1 LVINELF
8 TLHENSCNC
17 LQILL
22 VKLKELNVFLLKLIL
37 DDGSVKKS
45 FEGIEELEFT
55 NDGIAVIETLGEDR
69 SESSL
74 EFLNALSELVEVIIE
89 SSLFNVHD
97 IILNLH
103 ESFNG
108 RIELLEDL
116 DDGSGKSLSFSV
128 TNLNLLKL
136 LELHDGV
143 GQMHNVLASLLER
156 VQSDEECILGDFPLA
171 SDLSLVLMVGFLE
184 FGTSVES
191 LLEIGVSKMRLLIL
205 DEGKDLL
212 LIDEVSA
219 PINDCVGDLSN
230 KNNKSGRSVVVL
242 RVSPNEEDGV
252 HDGHEQVSDL
262 LELEGVI
269 GQAGKK
275 LRKSLQV
282 EVVVVSLNS
291 GSLNFFLELGE
302 RTSVSGLVL
311 LEELEHLLDALTG
324 ELVADVVQVVSF
336 GFPEVEL
343 TSWVR
348 VLAALQGRLRVSLE
362 DVLDLLGPVR
372 NGLLQKSS
380 LVLG

>member
-1 LVINELF
+1 
-8 TLHENSCNC
+8 
-17 LQILL
+17 
-22 VKLKELNVFLLKLIL
+22 
-37 DDGSVKKS
+37 
-45 FEGIEELEFT
+45 
-55 NDGIAVIETLGEDR
+55 
-69 SESSL
+69 
-74 EFLNALSELVEVIIE
+74 
-89 SSLFNVHD
+89 
-97 IILNLH
+97 
-103 ESFNG
+103 
-108 RIELLEDL
+108 
-116 DDGSGKSLSFSV
+116 
-128 TNLNLLKL
+128 
-136 LELHDGV
+136 
-143 GQMHNVLASLLER
+143 
-156 VQSDEECILGDFPLA
+156 
-171 SDLSLVLMVGFLE
+171 
-184 FGTSVES
+184 
-191 LLEIGVSKMRLLIL
+191 
-205 DEGKDLL
+205 
-212 LIDEVSA
+212 
-219 PINDCVGDLSN
+219 
-230 KNNKSGRSVVVL
+230 L

-336 GFPEVEL
+336 GFPEIEL